1 MHNAS
6 FNKLLNKMKKIL
18 SIFAAVLF
26 CASMQAQQLSES
38 FEGETFP
45 PEGWTV
51 VTDHSYGAYS
61 QWTRGVKQS
70 GSSITAADGLAWA
83 QAAPVATASNYLITP
98 QLRPATGEQL
108 TFWARVK
115 EYATGGA
122 IQVLVSTNSTAPAD
136 FQDTLIVLPTS
147 KKAADPRLYQ
157 EWREYTVSMENYV
170 GQRIFVAFHH
180 YDNAGADRVMLDA
193 ISGVTIAGDA
203 SCEAPYDL
211 MVSSIDAHSVA
222 FAWTGDAATYQYV
235 CVPAGEA
242 ADWTNAA
249 TTTTAS
255 VSINQLDEETDYTF
269 YVRSYCSDDEQSL
282 APNVAFRTPCSA
294 KAIPYVET
302 FYRHTASSAGDAPEC
317 WTVSSPLPQVWV
329 VTDKTYDEEQTGTL
343 IRGSEHIYVS
353 GGGSRPQIF
362 AMPQFDAVL
371 DTLEVAFDYKYSV
384 LGESYAYLEIGYM
397 TNASD
402 PSTFVMLDTIEQQA
416 DTTHYVLALTG
427 VPTGVKYVAFRF
439 AGGDSYLSGVSLDDF
454 VVAPIGHS
462 GDFTPESTID
472 DAPAYLLS
480 QTYCEARF
488 AWYSYNA
495 SAFAIGL
502 FDATTGDLISGIVAT
517 TEECDRFAQE
527 DQLAGVFPGFTEY
540 EEPDNHYYCATSW
553 MLNAADGSFQK
564 GAGWNNCIINIG
576 TATTPIIALKAG
588 SYQVQIYPVNMT
600 TYEKGELIGTV
611 AFELTAKNVE
621 NLAATVAADKK
632 TATLIW
638 SAPELENSERLYV
651 SVRSGETVAFDNF
664 EDKSIVAVSPLT
676 VAVEEGKTY
685 SATVQVLDK
694 KGNPIGVEQAVSF
707 TVGTNPYTPM
717 NLQATV
723 FGGDNVTFTWEA
735 ASTADFYDLVLYW
748 EGAYYSTLSVYST
761 SKTTTMPK
769 DGTWSWTV
777 QAFTQGTTGKYFA
790 ASDAVAG
797 NDFVSKA
804 ADIPEDAIVLNVLSM
819 DAMYYELPATDPD
832 YREGQYVWFIEFGT
846 GEETVGYPMPWITI
860 YSNKERAISGVYNVA
875 RNNVILENTLLNTT
889 GKESGFIF
897 ADDVELKL
905 QFDGM
910 DEEYYPYYTGSFR
923 FVGED
928 GKTYIG
934 KFFEQQCRAYT
945 YASISTG
952 TLEGLIMW
960 DEDPNANPGED
971 PWIQGLESVVPAEQA
986 TKLLHHGTL
995 FIVMPDG
1002 KIYNANGLRVR

>member
-1 MHNAS
+1 
-6 FNKLLNKMKKIL
+6 MKKFVSML
-18 SIFAAVLF
+18 VAALF
-26 CASMQAQQLSES
+26 CTSISAQQLSES
-38 FEGETFP
+38 FEDTQFP

-51 VTDHSYGAYS
+51 VTDHNYGSWS
-61 QWTRGVKQS
+61 QWLRGEKQA
-70 GSSITAADGLAWA
+70 GSSLTAADGVAWA
-83 QAAPVATASNYLITP
+83 YANAVATASNYLITP

-115 EYATGGA
+115 EYATGA
-122 IQVLVSTNSTAPAD
+122 ALQVLVSTNSTAPTD
-136 FQDTLIVLPTS
+136 FQDTLIALPTS

-193 ISGVTIAGDA
+193 ISGVTLAGDA

-255 VSINQLDEETDYTF
+255 VNINQLDEETDYTF

-282 APNVAFRTPCSA
+282 APYVAFKTPCSS
-294 KAIPYVET
+294 KDIPYVET
-302 FYRHTASSAGDAPEC
+302 FYRHTTGVVQPEC
-317 WTVSSPLPQVWV
+317 WTVSSQNPQVWL
-329 VTDKTYDEEQTGTL
+329 VTNKEYDEEGAGTL
-343 IRGSEHIYVS
+343 IRGSEHIYAS
-353 GGGSRPQIF
+353 GGGPKTEQVF
-362 AMPQFDAVL
+362 AMPVMNAQL
-371 DTLEVAFDYKYSV
+371 DTLEVAFDYHH
-384 LGESYAYLEIGYM
+384 SYAGDAYGKLIIGYM

-402 PSTFVMLDTIEQQA
+402 RNSFVALDTLEQVTE
-416 DTTHYVLALTG
+416 TTHHIQTLEN
-427 VPTGVKYVAFRF
+427 VPANAKYIAFRF
-439 AGGDSYLSGVSLDDF
+439 VGGTSDLSGVSMDDF

-488 AWYSYNA
+488 SWYSYNA
-495 SAFAIGL
+495 GAFAIGL

-527 DQLAGVFPGFTEY
+527 DQVAGVFPGFSEY
-540 EEPDNHYYCATSW
+540 EDPDNHYYCATSW
-553 MLNAADGSFQK
+553 MLNAEDGSFQK
-564 GAGWNNCIINIG
+564 GDGWNNCIINVG

-588 SYQVQIYPVNMT
+588 SYQVQIYPVDMT

-632 TATLIW
+632 TATLTW
-638 SAPELENSERLYV
+638 NAPELENSERLYV

-676 VAVEEGKTY
+676 VTVEEGKTY

-694 KGNPIGVEQAVSF
+694 KGNPIGAEQAISF
-707 TVGTNPYTPM
+707 TVGTNPYTPT

-735 ASTADFYDLVLYW
+735 ASAADFYDLVLYW

-995 FIVMPDG
+995 YIVMPDG